1 MLAPMNRSGDDAIL
15 AALAGL
21 LDRSHLAAPD
31 ALPDVV
37 LACGR
42 DLDWTVVIYLVDYE
56 QRRLVP
62 LVPSGTSDHVPEDI
76 DSTLA
81 GRSFRHVETV
91 ANAEGTRLWV
101 PLLD

>member
-1 MLAPMNRSGDDAIL
+1 MSRQTCSRHRRRPHSAHPAPSYARSMDRSGDAIL

-81 GRSFRHVETV
+81 G
-91 ANAEGTRLWV
+91 
-101 PLLD
+101 